1 MAKTLGA
8 RKLRNT
14 RDIDTSAI
22 ERKRM
27 IGTRAK
33 EILRQGPSLMTQ
45 AEAVSIAKRQM
56 AEVDKLITK
65 DKRIKGAEAKAIH
78 RLLAGRH

>member
-1 MAKTLGA
+1 MPKTLGA
-8 RKLRNT
+8 SKLRKR
-14 RDIDTSAI
+14 RDIDTSVI

-27 IGTRAK
+27 IAIRAK
-33 EILRQGPSLMTQ
+33 EILRQGPPLMTQ
-45 AEAVSIAKRQM
+45 AEAVAIAKRQM
-56 AEVDKLITK
+56 AEVDRLIAK